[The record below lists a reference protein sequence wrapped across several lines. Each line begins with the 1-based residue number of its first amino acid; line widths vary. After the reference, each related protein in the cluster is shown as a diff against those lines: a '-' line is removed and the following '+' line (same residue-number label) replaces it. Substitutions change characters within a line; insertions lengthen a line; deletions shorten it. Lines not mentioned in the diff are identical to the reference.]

1 MFSILNIVVY
11 NNYSLCHSLFNL
23 LCGFN
28 CYLFPWTD
36 DFPET
41 VGIERIIEALE
52 AHLWPN
58 MVMKGML
65 QVRMAKSIVRI
76 LL

>member
-1 MFSILNIVVY
+1 MVLIV
-11 NNYSLCHSLFNL
+11 SPFL
-23 LCGFN
+23 L
-28 CYLFPWTD
+28 TD

-41 VGIERIIEALE
+41 VGTERIIEALE

-65 QVRMAKSIVRI
+65 QFKMAKPIVRI